1 MGWPGIRGSIRR
13 TACIRTRWANGS
25 WRRMCGRRWSHYYS
39 VLGNRESGLG
49 NRESRVPIS
58 GEQHSLTRAKTTAKF
73 KGCLALVSVSSFLFP
88 DRAQRM
94 AIPATQIRRGM
105 VIVFEGDP
113 CRIVEFRHH
122 TPGNLRAMVQ
132 AKLKNLR
139 NGASFEHRFRA
150 ADSIDPASME
160 THDLEFLY
168 QGGDTYHFM
177 NTENYDQLE
186 MDEEML
192 GDNAQWMQPGMKIQA
207 EYYDGRPVGIKL
219 PNSLVLEVV
228 DTAPVMKTATK
239 TASSKPA
246 KLENGVTINVPEFV
260 GTGDKVKVNPATSE
274 YQERAK

>member
-1 MGWPGIRGSIRR
+1 
-13 TACIRTRWANGS
+13 
-25 WRRMCGRRWSHYYS
+25 
-39 VLGNRESGLG
+39 
-49 NRESRVPIS
+49 
-58 GEQHSLTRAKTTAKF
+58 
-73 KGCLALVSVSSFLFP
+73 
-88 DRAQRM
+88 
-94 AIPATQIRRGM
+94 M
-105 VIVFEGDP
+105 VIVFEGEP
-113 CRIVEFRHH
+113 VRVIEFRHH

-139 NGASFEHRFRA
+139 TGSSFEHRFRA

-177 NTENYDQLE
+177 NVENYDQLE
-186 MDEEML
+186 MDEESL

-239 TASSKPA
+239 TASTKPA
-246 KLENGVTINVPEFV
+246 TLENGVTINVPEFV
-260 GTGDKVKVNPATSE
+260 GTGDKVKVNPSTGE
-274 YQERAK
+274 YQERAKD

>member
-1 MGWPGIRGSIRR
+1 
-13 TACIRTRWANGS
+13 
-25 WRRMCGRRWSHYYS
+25 
-39 VLGNRESGLG
+39 
-49 NRESRVPIS
+49 
-58 GEQHSLTRAKTTAKF
+58 
-73 KGCLALVSVSSFLFP
+73 
-88 DRAQRM
+88 M

-105 VIVFEGDP
+105 VLVFEGDP
-113 CRIVEFRHH
+113 CRVIEFRHH

-139 NGASFEHRFRA
+139 TGSNFEHRFRA

-186 MDEEML
+186 MDEETL
-192 GDNAQWMQPGMKIQA
+192 GDNAQWMQPNMKIQA

-239 TASSKPA
+239 TASTKPA

-260 GTGDKVKVNPATSE
+260 GTGDKVKVNPSTGE